1 MYINHFYKSYDT
13 GIVSRYTMQN
23 GYLLYPIKGGYSMSE
38 ELNKDTLHG
47 LFKDFKENPSDYF
60 EPIDWGEPQGNEVW

>member
-1 MYINHFYKSYDT
+1 MQTTFIKVTIQALYLD
-13 GIVSRYTMQN
+13 TMQN

-38 ELNKDTLHG
+38 ELNKDTLHE

>member
-1 MYINHFYKSYDT
+1 
-13 GIVSRYTMQN
+13 
-23 GYLLYPIKGGYSMSE
+23 MSE
-38 ELNKDTLHG
+38 EFNMNPLHE